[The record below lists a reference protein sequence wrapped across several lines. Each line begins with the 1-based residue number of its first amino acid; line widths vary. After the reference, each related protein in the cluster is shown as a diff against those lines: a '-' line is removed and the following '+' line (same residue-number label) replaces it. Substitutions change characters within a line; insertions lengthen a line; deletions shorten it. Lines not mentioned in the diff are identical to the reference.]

1 MGPSGETMP
10 PHGLPSAR
18 ETSTQDLS
26 VLFAKTARAGLKLLE
41 KETEYDHNQTMS
53 PNPAIGT
60 FETTCSQS
68 NKRMREATE
77 DSDYGGPGLDGSVPR
92 RKRLKTTGS
101 NTEEVLDPNGN
112 RLPHYPYIKPSK
124 RVKDLLNT
132 LTTIR
137 TGAATYDGRTVK
149 MEPND
154 DSAEGINVRP
164 TYAEGDSE
172 EEEEEE
178 EENEADELVV
188 MGIETVCCWNSRSIR
203 LISHAPREW
212 TDEEKEN
219 LRLWVQDY
227 GVTNWRSIAW
237 CLKRKAA
244 ECKLMCCY
252 IIMVRNQRAGRDI
265 YDGMREDL
273 LAALPPSASPTAT
286 PSATP
291 SPSQS
296 TRLSASPTPS
306 PTRTPSPSL
315 TLPSPSPVLLTSP
328 TITTRSLRSH
338 IARTAPR
345 FQCGEILY
353 DVRAR
358 SLPKLAKNGNVV
370 DNKGNVV
377 VAWPG
382 EGALASKVQKARRK
396 AVQKSRLTMRPQTG
410 NEPGNA
416 PTMDTETGEAP
427 AAKSYGS
434 GAWRYGASR
443 RAGNRKR

>member
-1 MGPSGETMP
+1 MGHCGEGLDGHYVGPSGETMP

-26 VLFAKTARAGLKLLE
+26 VLFARTAQAGLVLLE
-41 KETEYDHNQTMS
+41 KERDNDYNQTMS
-53 PNPAIGT
+53 PNHAIGT

-68 NKRMREATE
+68 DKRMWEPTE
-77 DSDYGGPGLDGSVPR
+77 DSDYGGPKLDGSVPR
-92 RKRLKTTGS
+92 CKRLKTSGS
-101 NTEEVLDPNGN
+101 NTDKVLDPNGN

-124 RVKDLLNT
+124 RVKGLLNT

-137 TGAATYDGRTVK
+137 TGAVTYDGRTVK

-154 DSAEGINVRP
+154 NSAEGINVRP
-164 TYAEGDSE
+164 TYAEVDS
-172 EEEEEE
+172 EEE

-188 MGIETVCCWNSRSIR
+188 MGIETVCCWNSKLIR
-203 LISHAPREW
+203 LISHAPRGW
-212 TDEEKEN
+212 TDEEKEK

-237 CLKRKAA
+237 CLKRKAT

-252 IIMVRNQRAGRDI
+252 IIMVRNQQAGRDI

-273 LAALPPSASPTAT
+273 LAALPASASASPT
-286 PSATP
+286 P
-291 SPSQS
+291 SPSHS
-296 TRLSASPTPS
+296 PILSASPTPS
-306 PTRTPSPSL
+306 PS
-315 TLPSPSPVLLTSP
+315 PSPSPVLLTSP
-328 TITTRSLRSH
+328 TITTRSLRTRIPH
-338 IARTAPR
+338 AAPR

-353 DVRAR
+353 DARAR
-358 SLPKLAKNGNVV
+358 SLPKLAMNGNVV

-377 VAWPG
+377 VAWSG
-382 EGALASKVQKARRK
+382 EGALASKVRKARRN
-396 AVQKSRLTMRPQTG
+396 AVQKSRLVVRPQ
-410 NEPGNA
+410 
-416 PTMDTETGEAP
+416 TGEAP

-443 RAGNRKR
+443 RAGNHKR